1 MVKNAIFALFSFNN
15 LEYTIKKTTFVI
27 GFQIYHFLDRI
38 IFINNLIKN
47 NY

>member
-15 LEYTIKKTTFVI
+15 LEYTFKKTTFVI
-27 GFQIYHFLDRI
+27 GFRIYHISRQRH
-38 IFINNLIKN
+38 FINNLIKN